1 MAFIY
6 PDFKTAL
13 LGSFSSGEMVAA
25 KEVSVAGYDEES
37 DSLSFVPSRSPSAI
51 FTYDP
56 SEGDIMSS
64 DPMLKDPYESRLAEI
79 RQSTIPK
86 VRKDPDKHCP

>member
-6 PDFKTAL
+6 PDFATAL
-13 LGSFSSGEMVAA
+13 LGSFNSGEMVAT
-25 KEVSVAGYDEES
+25 KEVSVAGYDEGS
-37 DSLSFVPSRSPSAI
+37 DSLSFGPSTNPSTI

-64 DPMLKDPYESRLAEI
+64 EPMLKDPYESRLAEI
-79 RQSTIPK
+79 RQSTISK
-86 VRKDPDKHCP
+86 VRITLKS